1 MTERKHQWSKKLK
14 MILIAAAIV
23 LAAFVVMYVVPFALL
38 WYSVVSA
45 KVEVYNDISHY
56 SEYMTFDES
65 TAKWTKWGMDETIW
79 PEKIT
84 DEMKVADFKMVYYN
98 PWDAQY
104 LGYLVIDYPVQEYD
118 VEVKRLKEYSSTD
131 YIGYYSVT
139 EEETYDLLAVN
150 ADEYQGFVY
159 ALTDGKGRI
168 IYAEQIFCNYLMD
181 LDYEKYI
188 PKEYLLDGFDA
199 TQDNP
204 YKKEKLKK

>member
-1 MTERKHQWSKKLK
+1 MKTERSKKTKTVL
-14 MILIAAAIV
+14 IIAAAV
-23 LAAFVVMYVVPFALL
+23 LAAIAIMYVLPFGLL
-38 WYSVVSA
+38 YYSVASA
-45 KVEVYNDISHY
+45 KVEEYNDISHY

-65 TAKWTKWGMDETIW
+65 VAKWTKWGMDETIW
-79 PEKIT
+79 PKKIT
-84 DEMKVADFKMVYYN
+84 DDMKVADFKMVYYN

-104 LGYLVIDYPVQEYD
+104 LGYLVVDYPAKEYD
-118 VEVKRLKEYSSTD
+118 AEVKRLREYPSTD
-131 YIGYYSVT
+131 YVGYYSVK
-139 EEETYDLLAVN
+139 EEKTYDLLAVN

-204 YKKEKLKK
+204 YKKVKLKK

>member
-1 MTERKHQWSKKLK
+1 MKTERSKKTKTVL
-14 MILIAAAIV
+14 IIAAAV
-23 LAAFVVMYVVPFALL
+23 LAAIAIMYVLPFGLL
-38 WYSVVSA
+38 YYSVASA
-45 KVEVYNDISHY
+45 KVEEYNDISHY

-65 TAKWTKWGMDETIW
+65 VAKWTKWGMDETIW
-79 PEKIT
+79 PKKIT
-84 DEMKVADFKMVYYN
+84 DDMKVADFKMVYYN

-104 LGYLVIDYPVQEYD
+104 LGYLVVDYPAKEYD
-118 VEVKRLKEYSSTD
+118 AEVKRLREYPSTD
-131 YIGYYSVT
+131 YVGYYSVK
-139 EEETYDLLAVN
+139 EEKTYDLLAVN

-168 IYAEQIFCNYLMD
+168 IYAEQIFCNYVMD

-204 YKKEKLKK
+204 YKKVKLKK

>member
-1 MTERKHQWSKKLK
+1 MKTERSKKTKTVL
-14 MILIAAAIV
+14 IIAAAV
-23 LAAFVVMYVVPFALL
+23 LAAIAIMYVLPFGLL
-38 WYSVVSA
+38 YYSVASA
-45 KVEVYNDISHY
+45 KVEEYNDISHY

-65 TAKWTKWGMDETIW
+65 VAKWTKWGMDETIW
-79 PEKIT
+79 PKKIT
-84 DEMKVADFKMVYYN
+84 DDMKVADFKMVYYN

-104 LGYLVIDYPVQEYD
+104 LGYLVVDYPAKEYEA
-118 VEVKRLKEYSSTD
+118 EVKRLREYPSTD
-131 YIGYYSVT
+131 YVGYYSVK
-139 EEETYDLLAVN
+139 EEKTYDLLAVN

-168 IYAEQIFCNYLMD
+168 IYAEQIFCNYVMD

-204 YKKEKLKK
+204 YKKVKLKK

>member
-1 MTERKHQWSKKLK
+1 MKTERSKKTKTVL
-14 MILIAAAIV
+14 IIAAAV
-23 LAAFVVMYVVPFALL
+23 LAAIAIMYVLPFGLL
-38 WYSVVSA
+38 YYSVASA
-45 KVEVYNDISHY
+45 KVEEYNDISHY

-65 TAKWTKWGMDETIW
+65 VAKWTKWGMDETIW
-79 PEKIT
+79 PKKIT
-84 DEMKVADFKMVYYN
+84 DDMKVADFKMVYYN

-104 LGYLVIDYPVQEYD
+104 LGYLVVDYPAKEYD
-118 VEVKRLKEYSSTD
+118 AEVKRLKEYPSTD
-131 YIGYYSVT
+131 YVGYYSV
-139 EEETYDLLAVN
+139 EEEKTYDLLAVN

-168 IYAEQIFCNYLMD
+168 IYAEQIFCNYVMD

-199 TQDNP
+199 TDGNL